1 MIGVA
6 PPYKTEVHYYTEWLK
21 KRNLPYKILKKEDT
35 LEGCDIFMLCGGA
48 DIGKKPDRD
57 QKEFKWFDEASEKKI
72 PILGI
77 CRGMQL
83 ANVALGGTLHEDLL
97 ETKVKHT
104 TNKIEIA
111 GDKPLSESSY
121 HEVLSLRSDLSFKV
135 NSRHHQGVDVLAKSL
150 FPIAWCKE
158 DSLVE
163 AASGDNSL
171 YVQWHPEREE
181 VYDTPAEQMCY
192 IFLEQNLKT

>member
-6 PPYKTEVHYYTEWLK
+6 PPYKTEVHYYTEWLER
-21 KRNLPYKILKKEDT
+21 RNLPYKILKKEDT

-57 QKEFKWFDEASEKKI
+57 QKEFKWFDEAIEKKI

-83 ANVALGGTLHEDLL
+83 ANVALGGTLFEDLQ
-97 ETKVKHT
+97 TKVKHT
-104 TNKIEIA
+104 S
-111 GDKPLSESSY
+111 DKALSESSY
-121 HEVLSLRSDLSFKV
+121 HDVSSLRLATSFRV
-135 NSRHHQGVDVLAKSL
+135 NSRHHQGVDSLAESL
-150 FPIAWCKE
+150 LPIVWCNK
-158 DSLVE
+158 DHLVE
-163 AASGDNSL
+163 AATGENSL

-181 VYDTPAEQMCY
+181 IYDTPAEQMCY
-192 IFLEQNLKT
+192 IFLEQNMKK